1 MQPVRFVNIFRLHT
15 ESVKSDGPVTG
26 QRMVLAISTKKRT
39 IEHDVGTEISNYG
52 NIRYSTYSI
61 TYVSVVE
68 CDKPLD
74 MAAEVVKV
82 VARMSWSASCVLEC
96 RTTSKLLT
104 NNSRYSAFA
113 WHQFRIS

>member
-26 QRMVLAISTKKRT
+26 QRIVLAISTENRT
-39 IEHDVGTEISNYG
+39 IEHDVDTEISNNG

-61 TYVSVVE
+61 TYISVVE

-74 MAAEVVKV
+74 TAAEVVKV
-82 VARMSWSASCVLEC
+82 VARTSWPTSCVPNC
-96 RTTSKLLT
+96 
-104 NNSRYSAFA
+104 
-113 WHQFRIS
+113 